1 MDQPERS
8 EFCELVGS
16 WRLQTLGITFSDT
29 GERMDQFGPIPVGRM
44 VLAAT
49 GRIMFLFGKPDRQ
62 PPSSL
67 EDRAEL
73 FNSMVSYTGTVKMD
87 GPGRFITTIDL
98 AINPAVCG
106 EQVRLFE
113 LEGDR
118 LNIRTPEQTLV
129 RFGNRLLIVDLIW
142 IREHS

>member
-1 MDQPERS
+1 MEQS
-8 EFCELVGS
+8 EFRELVGS

-29 GERMDQFGPIPVGRM
+29 GERIDQFGPSPVGRM

-62 PPSSL
+62 PPTSVA
-67 EDRAEL
+67 DRASL
-73 FNSMVSYTGTVKMD
+73 FDSMVSYTGTVTMD

-98 AINPAVCG
+98 AMHPAVRG
-106 EQVRLFE
+106 EQVRFFE
-113 LEGDR
+113 LAGDR
-118 LNIRTPEQTLV
+118 LSIRTEEQTLPAY
-129 RFGNRLLIVDLIW
+129 GNRLLIADLIW

>member
-1 MDQPERS
+1 MDQS
-8 EFCELVGS
+8 EFRMLTGS
-16 WRLQTLGITFSDT
+16 WRLKSLGITFSDT
-29 GERMDQFGPIPVGRM
+29 GERIDQFGPHPVGRM
-44 VLAAT
+44 VLAET
-49 GRIMFLFGKPDRQ
+49 GRIMFLFGKPGRA
-62 PPSSL
+62 PPTNAA
-67 EDRAEL
+67 DRADL
-73 FNSMVSYTGTVKMD
+73 FDSMVSYTGTVKMD

-98 AINPAVCG
+98 AMNPSVRG

>member
-1 MDQPERS
+1 MDQSDQSQFRM
-8 EFCELVGS
+8 LAGS
-16 WRLQTLGITFSDT
+16 WRLKSLGITFSNT
-29 GERMDQFGPIPVGRM
+29 GERIDQFGPNPVGRM
-44 VLAAT
+44 VLAET
-49 GRIMFLFGKPDRQ
+49 GRIMFLFGKPGRA
-62 PPSSL
+62 PPTNAA
-67 EDRAEL
+67 DRADL
-73 FNSMVSYTGTVKMD
+73 FDSMVSYTGTVKMD

-98 AINPAVCG
+98 AMNPSVRG